1 MLVASL
7 QYQFTKDGLNY
18 ASPFVLMS
26 LRFLV
31 VGAIFYFAGGG
42 KLSFDRDTLKIA
54 IFASISTGLWAT
66 GLQYVSPGDS
76 AVLSYTMPLF
86 SIPIAYFTIKE
97 SVSIREVLG
106 AIVGFSGV
114 VLYSLT
120 LNHGSLLIGAIF
132 TVLNAIFWA
141 AYSTYYRKL
150 RDRDPIPILTTQF
163 LVGSIP
169 LIIGSFFSP
178 RFIPSTNLFFDLIY
192 VVVFTGVIQ
201 YYLWNGLLRRGR
213 VGRITTL
220 ALRSPCNFDPDR
232 QHQII
237 NDTRLHFNNWGGGD
251 VFRNLHFELERG
263 EKGEPS
269 SQLERCFSSE
279 QLRNLNL
286 SCLCPS
292 KVLRHLDF
300 LDLDFGRF
308 LISSVLN

>member
-1 MLVASL
+1 MIGEFPRESNMQPRKDGSIVKWFVPYVLVASL

-18 ASPFVLMS
+18 ASPLVLMS

-31 VGAIFYFAGGG
+31 VGAIFYFVGGR

-97 SVSIREVLG
+97 RVSIREVLG

-120 LNHGSLLIGAIF
+120 LNHGSLLTGAIL

-150 RDRDPIPILTTQF
+150 RDKDPIPILTTQF

-169 LIIGSFFSP
+169 LIIGAFFSP

-192 VVVFTGVIQ
+192 VIVFTGVIQ

-220 ALRSPCNFDPDR
+220 AFAVPATSILIDSIRSSTIPSYIS
-232 QHQII
+232 II
-237 NDTRLHFNNWGGGD
+237 GAGVMFFGIFISNWREEKKEGPLVDSKDVSRVNN
-251 VFRNLHFELERG
+251 
-263 EKGEPS
+263 
-269 SQLERCFSSE
+269 
-279 QLRNLNL
+279 
-286 SCLCPS
+286 
-292 KVLRHLDF
+292 
-300 LDLDFGRF
+300 
-308 LISSVLN
+308 

>member
-1 MLVASL
+1 
-7 QYQFTKDGLNY
+7 
-18 ASPFVLMS
+18 MS

-31 VGAIFYFAGGG
+31 VGAIFYFVGGR

-97 SVSIREVLG
+97 RVSFREVLG

-114 VLYSLT
+114 VLYSFT
-120 LNHGSLLIGAIF
+120 LNHGSLLIGAIL

-169 LIIGSFFSP
+169 LIIGSFFSL

-220 ALRSPCNFDPDR
+220 AFAVPATSILIDSIRSSTIPSYIS
-232 QHQII
+232 II
-237 NDTRLHFNNWGGGD
+237 GAGVMFFGIFISNWREEKKESTLVDSKDVSRVNN
-251 VFRNLHFELERG
+251 
-263 EKGEPS
+263 
-269 SQLERCFSSE
+269 
-279 QLRNLNL
+279 
-286 SCLCPS
+286 
-292 KVLRHLDF
+292 
-300 LDLDFGRF
+300 
-308 LISSVLN
+308 